1 MADANPLFVGRGMTE
16 DEAIFASAHVRN
28 GFHSWSGAQTSRFLP
43 SALFNFSHFSFAAF
57 SVAHVFPFLGCFS
70 LLCFVFCCCNESDS
84 LTSRYFTM
92 KQAVL
97 DVDGIIDALL
107 KVQYMEPN
115 TEVDLPEEQIMLL
128 IEAAQQIFASQPV
141 LLDLQTPIK
150 ICGSLLPLRFIC
162 RRCAW
167 SVLRLATALH
177 NERFSPRVRLSLFG
191 VAFQLLFSR
200 AETTWTGERTA
211 SKCCASSSPTK

>member
-1 MADANPLFVGRGMTE
+1 MTE
-16 DEAIFASAHVRN
+16 DEAIFVSVQARN
-28 GFHSWSGAQTSRFLP
+28 GFHSWSETQTSRFLP
-43 SALFNFSHFSFAAF
+43 SALFNFSHFSFAAV
-57 SVAHVFPFLGCFS
+57 SVALVFPFLGCFS
-70 LLCFVFCCCNESDS
+70 LLCFIFCCCNESDS
-84 LTSRYFTM
+84 LTSRYFIM

-128 IEAAQQIFASQPV
+128 IEAAQQIFATQPV

-162 RRCAW
+162 RRCAR

-177 NERFSPRVRLSLFG
+177 NERFSPRVRLSLLG
-191 VAFQLLFSR
+191 VAFRFLFSR
-200 AETTWTGERTA
+200 VETTWTGERTA